1 MIPIWFI
8 VTILISFIWLF
19 YESDW
24 MRIRLLV
31 GKIVVEQP
39 EPIKTIHLWKFSYG
53 SQVGFT
59 SNVGYSIHGNPT
71 YLICGRTNDATL
83 LSPGLT
89 EPICSWDWLLSHEH
103 PIAEYKITIL
113 AWNVRHHI
121 TLDGNNGNANLMKD
135 ICKFALKPN
144 KEERKYINRQR
155 KELKLARIG
164 GKQ

>member
-1 MIPIWFI
+1 MIPLWFI
-8 VTILISFIWLF
+8 VTILASFIWLL

-24 MRIRLLV
+24 MRIRLPV
-31 GKIVVEQP
+31 GAIITAEPVKTIQLWQYKHNGKVGFSTF
-39 EPIKTIHLWKFSYG
+39 EPIGYVGEVSRSQKDTTISLFSAG
-53 SQVGFT
+53 IDQPV
-59 SNVGYSIHGNPT
+59 
-71 YLICGRTNDATL
+71 CG
-83 LSPGLT
+83 
-89 EPICSWDWLLSHEH
+89 WDWLLSHAH

-144 KEERKYINRQR
+144 KEERKYINKQR

-164 GKQ
+164 G